1 MKWHP
6 LISIDKHGWILH
18 SINST
23 KSSTSLPLFIF
34 KDIGYSFKIFSPI
47 SLSGIY
53 SCENLFAF
61 RVRSSGSSHLFPSA
75 FVMIL
80 NLSGDS
86 FLLTVH
92 YISKSDESVSD
103 EEEGDGYVDL
113 FLLSL
118 FFSWFCFSRVLFR
131 FSWVY
136 HWAFVRICRL
146 Y

>member
-1 MKWHP
+1 M
-6 LISIDKHGWILH
+6 
-18 SINST
+18 
-23 KSSTSLPLFIF
+23 
-34 KDIGYSFKIFSPI
+34 

-61 RVRSSGSSHLFPSA
+61 RVRSSGSSHLFSSA
-75 FVMIL
+75 FVMIV

-103 EEEGDGYVDL
+103 EEEGDGDVDL

-118 FFSWFCFSRVLFR
+118 FFS
-131 FSWVY
+131 
-136 HWAFVRICRL
+136 
-146 Y
+146 